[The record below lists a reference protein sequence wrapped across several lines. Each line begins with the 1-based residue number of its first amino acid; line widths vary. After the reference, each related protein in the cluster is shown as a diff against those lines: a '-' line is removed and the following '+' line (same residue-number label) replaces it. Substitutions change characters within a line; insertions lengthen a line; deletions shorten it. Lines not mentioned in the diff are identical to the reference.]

1 MATNKTIEGW
11 GNVDLRTM
19 KRINEINERD
29 GEMEK
34 LIGLVALFN
43 HMKEDDVLELPLDDF
58 NAMIRDLG
66 WMDEPPEMVMPK
78 QEYEVNG
85 HIYELTG
92 NFHKL
97 TTAQYLDFQSYSKS
111 KDWEQMLSVFLVPK
125 GKTYNNGYDVYEVQ
139 QDLLDMPVGEVLGLM
154 GFFMIQYRSWSA
166 ALLRYSSRM
175 LRRERTKE
183 AKEMRKALDRAA
195 DMFGFR

>member
-19 KRINEINERD
+19 KRINEINERE

-85 HIYELTG
+85 HTYELTG

-175 LRRERTKE
+175 LRRERTKA